1 MNLVPVFTIILLAS
15 AAALCISLI
24 VYLNRISRSIKFIE
38 AEVRD
43 LSSDI
48 KPLLSSATELSNNLN
63 RLSDEAGRQLNVT
76 RNIVD
81 KVEDRVD
88 TILELEE
95 KIRGGFE
102 GSVLELLKSLSA
114 IANGVSAFWNAYR
127 RK

>member
-15 AAALCISLI
+15 ASALCIALI

-38 AEVRD
+38 AELRD
-43 LSSDI
+43 LSSEI
-48 KPLLSSATELSNNLN
+48 KPMLTSTTELGNSLN
-63 RLSDEAGRQLNVT
+63 RISEEVGRQLNVT
-76 RNIVD
+76 KNIVT
-81 KVEDRVD
+81 KVDDRVD

-102 GSVLELLKSLSA
+102 GSVLDLLKNLSA
-114 IANGVSAFWNAYR
+114 ISNGVSAFWNAYK